1 MSDFVNLDLVLWQWL
16 LLAMCGFLV
25 GVSKTGIPGFGILIV
40 PLTALILPP
49 ATAVGVVLPMLI
61 FADLFA
67 AGYWRYHAQ
76 FKHLLK
82 LIPWALLGIITAFL
96 VMDRINDTQL
106 QRIIAVIVLV
116 MVVIRFRQNLNKSE
130 DDENSVPK
138 HFAFAPTMGL
148 LAGFSTMIAHAA
160 GPVMT
165 IYLLSMN
172 MPKKKFIG
180 TTAWFF
186 FVINWLKVPFTAKL
200 KMITLDTL
208 KLDLCLAPMILLG
221 AVTGIIALK
230 HIPQKA
236 FNYLVLI
243 LAAVAAVK
251 LLFPNT

>member
-1 MSDFVNLDLVLWQWL
+1 MSDFVNFDLGTWQWL
-16 LLAMCGFLV
+16 LLALCGFLV

-40 PLTALILPP
+40 PLIALVLP
-49 ATAVGVVLPMLI
+49 AGTAVGVVLPMLI

-76 FKHLLK
+76 WKHLLR

-96 VMDRINDTQL
+96 VMGRINDTQL
-106 QRIIAVIVLV
+106 QRIIALIVLA
-116 MVVIRFRQNLNKSE
+116 MIAIRFKQNLKKAQT
-130 DDENSVPK
+130 DENSVPK

-165 IYLLSMN
+165 IYLLSMQ

-208 KLDLCLAPMILLG
+208 KLDMCLAPMIVLG

-230 HIPQKA
+230 YIPQKA
-236 FNYLVLI
+236 FNFVVLI
-243 LAAVAAVK
+243 LAAAAALK
-251 LLFPNT
+251 LLLF